1 MDPTDDV
8 RVTAG
13 LLAHHDPSRGLVVVH
28 PTPAP
33 LRSHVLAHDVLAAL
47 GRPVSRIDAEH
58 LGPAKRAWAAAAAWM
73 LTERVHDLVVLR
85 ADRLPAHALVR
96 LLTLGRQTDARLL
109 LVCHRPQLSDPLAA
123 ALTGL
128 DHQVFRDVPDHLGDP
143 EDPTPGPDRQR
154 PTATEQ
160 DDLPSC
166 SVIPGVAH
174 YRAEMFRRLD
184 PAGFARVDDA
194 YLHGFDTACRWLRA
208 HPSPG
213 LTGVAQE
220 QLQTILAE
228 LVHDSPTRRHTVT
241 RLRGAQAGFLAHG
254 LLLTVPTPPDLL
266 GTLNGPGLNT
276 VPVGGRLIDRIRSGV
291 THPVTAAGLATTLFT
306 GIRPPAL
313 QYSSLTTDAD
323 AVRATCRPVGT
334 GTRPGPVITAL
345 FPIPRAARPLLQ
357 AAHQYCRYLLP
368 HPGRRLFTP
377 AAMSTEQIT
386 AAAVACRIE
395 LPEQADLVTAWQAR
409 ITCVPVD
416 APAPHS
422 RSCTHPDW
430 TTRSGTT
437 TDRDS
442 MTEAGC
448 GDRHAPVPEP
458 EFDDP
463 PGRGRRPLTACT
475 AAGVL
480 QLLADHFRSVPAR
493 QRSTRNSARS
503 WLMIRRQ
510 LAFYPRTAD
519 GGLTGEGLTPH
530 PDVLFALRLAD
541 RPSEITAPDGPHI
554 AHVDQ

>member
-33 LRSHVLAHDVLAAL
+33 PRNHVLAHDVLAAL
-47 GRPVSRIDAEH
+47 GRPVNRVDAEH

-73 LTERVHDLVVLR
+73 LAERIHDLVVLR

-96 LLTLGRQTDARLL
+96 LLALRRQTDARLL
-109 LVCHRPQLSDPLAA
+109 LVCHRPQLSVPLVA

-128 DHQVFRDVPDHLGDP
+128 EHHVFRDVPDHLGDP
-143 EDPTPGPDRQR
+143 DNPMPGPDRQR
-154 PTATEQ
+154 TTRGE

-184 PAGFARVDDA
+184 PAGFARVDAA

-208 HPSPG
+208 HSSSG
-213 LTGVAQE
+213 LIGVAPE

-254 LLLTVPTPPDLL
+254 LLLIVPTPPDLL
-266 GTLNGPGLNT
+266 CTLNGPGLNT
-276 VPVGGRLIDRIRSGV
+276 VPVGGQLIDRIRGSV
-291 THPVTAAGLATTLFT
+291 AHPVTAAGLATTLFT

-313 QYSSLTTDAD
+313 QYSGLTTDAD
-323 AVRATCRPVGT
+323 AVRATYRPVGT
-334 GTRPGPVITAL
+334 RTRPGPVITAL
-345 FPIPRAARPLLQ
+345 FPIPRTARPLLK
-357 AAHQYCRYLLP
+357 AAHQYCQYLLP
-368 HPGRRLFTP
+368 HPRRRLFTP
-377 AAMSTEQIT
+377 AAMTTEQIT
-386 AAAVACRIE
+386 AAAAACRIQ
-395 LPEQADLVTAWQAR
+395 LPEQADLVTAWQTR
-409 ITCVPVD
+409 ITCGRVD

-430 TTRSGTT
+430 TTRLGTT

-442 MTEAGC
+442 MTKAGC
-448 GDRHAPVPEP
+448 GDRQAPVPEP

-463 PGRGRRPLTACT
+463 PGRGRRPLTAHT

-480 QLLADHFRSVPAR
+480 QLLADHFRSVPAG
-493 QRSTRNSARS
+493 QRSTRDSARS

-541 RPSEITAPDGPHI
+541 RPSEITAPDRPGTAHI
-554 AHVDQ
+554 DQ

>member
-1 MDPTDDV
+1 M
-8 RVTAG
+8 
-13 LLAHHDPSRGLVVVH
+13 
-28 PTPAP
+28 
-33 LRSHVLAHDVLAAL
+33 
-47 GRPVSRIDAEH
+47 
-58 LGPAKRAWAAAAAWM
+58 
-73 LTERVHDLVVLR
+73 
-85 ADRLPAHALVR
+85 
-96 LLTLGRQTDARLL
+96 
-109 LVCHRPQLSDPLAA
+109 
-123 ALTGL
+123 
-128 DHQVFRDVPDHLGDP
+128 FRDVPTLIGRD
-143 EDPTPGPDRQR
+143 DPTPGPDRQR
-154 PTATEQ
+154 TTVTGE

-166 SVIPGVAH
+166 CVIPGVAH

-194 YLHGFDTACRWLRA
+194 YLHGFDEACRWLR
-208 HPSPG
+208 SQTISG
-213 LTGVAQE
+213 LIGVAQE

-276 VPVGGRLIDRIRSGV
+276 VPVGGRLIDRIRGGV
-291 THPVTAAGLATTLFT
+291 AHPVTAAGLATTLFT

-313 QYSSLTTDAD
+313 QYSGLTTDAD
-323 AVRATCRPVGT
+323 AVQVICRPVGT

-345 FPIPRAARPLLQ
+345 FPIPRVARPLLQ

-377 AAMSTEQIT
+377 AAMSTEQVR

-409 ITCVPVD
+409 ITCVSVD

-422 RSCTHPDW
+422 RSCTHPEW
-430 TTRSGTT
+430 TNRSGPT

-448 GDRHAPVPEP
+448 GDRHAPMPEP
-458 EFDDP
+458 EFDDL
-463 PGRGRRPLTACT
+463 PGRGRRPLTAYT

-480 QLLADHFRSVPAR
+480 QLLADHFRSVPAG
-493 QRSTRNSARS
+493 QRSTRDSARS

-541 RPSEITAPDGPHI
+541 RPSEITAPARPHI